1 MKSKRRNCRIVR
13 DGSWTEP
20 LQERKTVNTMGK
32 CILIGA
38 GDLTMG
44 ELSVTEEDY
53 VIAVDGGLSYCGL
66 LNVEPDLIIGDFDSM
81 SEQEKLAVE
90 QLQQTV
96 PEKICRLPECKD
108 DTDMLAAIKRG
119 LELGYTDF
127 RIYAATGG
135 RFDHTLANIQCLLY
149 LKNHGAVGYLV
160 DGTGMVLV
168 LQNEAVH
175 FRKELEGTMS
185 LFALTKEVKGVNIRG
200 MKYPLENAVITNDFP
215 IGISNEFLGEEAEVS
230 VEDGELVCMIR
241 YYEDEV

>member
-66 LNVEPDLIIGDFDSM
+66 LHVEPDLIIGDCDSM
-81 SEQEKLAVE
+81 TEQEKLAVE

-127 RIYAATGG
+127 RIYAATGV
-135 RFDHTLANIQCLLY
+135 R
-149 LKNHGAVGYLV
+149 
-160 DGTGMVLV
+160 
-168 LQNEAVH
+168 
-175 FRKELEGTMS
+175 
-185 LFALTKEVKGVNIRG
+185 
-200 MKYPLENAVITNDFP
+200 
-215 IGISNEFLGEEAEVS
+215 
-230 VEDGELVCMIR
+230 
-241 YYEDEV
+241 